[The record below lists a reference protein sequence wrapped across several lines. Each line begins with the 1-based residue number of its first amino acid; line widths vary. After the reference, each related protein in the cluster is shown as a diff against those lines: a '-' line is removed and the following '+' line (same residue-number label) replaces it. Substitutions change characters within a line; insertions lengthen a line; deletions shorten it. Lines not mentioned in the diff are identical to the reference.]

1 MKALSN
7 LKTRILASA
16 ITMAIGGTIIISS
29 LSPTTTYAGQDSC
42 NAQCVDSKGQQVLNT
57 GSSKSNSSRKM
68 RWKAGDFH
76 QHSYYTD
83 GSYRFEEVMDSNAT
97 YLDWWANSEHGGERN
112 RDGNGNYWDD
122 TNYYPENPI
131 LGDEEYSGEH
141 QEMWRWQSLRD
152 YVFPEILSTRAEYPN
167 KIIIS
172 GVEWNV
178 PAHEHCSTAI
188 HQYDKT
194 ATAISEFE
202 YRFDR
207 SDDDTSRNGEQSILS
222 SYGPLEKTN
231 ETAEDAIAGVT
242 FMQALKNAG
251 IADSWVIPAHIERAN
266 SYTIADFRNWNNAGP
281 DVAFGFEGAPGHQTS
296 GSRGFR
302 TSADGGGTY
311 GGTGWYTAKVGGLW
325 DAMLGEG
332 RHWWN
337 FASSDFHNH
346 WSTGGSDFWP
356 GEYQKTYTYMNT
368 ASNQPEEAVFAS
380 LRSGASWFVEGDLI
394 DKLSFTAKAKGKNG
408 RTKAIMGQT
417 LDVKRGAMVTLRIK
431 LRDPQGT
438 NNCPLDME
446 NPSLAQI
453 GISQPL
459 NMPVLDHIDLIGG
472 EVTGYIDPSDADFTK
487 ETNDST
493 AVVATFERKDGLRRN
508 GNMSFVYRFKADK
521 DMYFRLRGT
530 NLPANVPFETDAEG
544 NPLADSEAEDNLY
557 NMSGEELS
565 SYMFKDIL
573 DHVIER
579 KIDSATTSKLDE
591 VAEAYADLWFY
602 SNPIF
607 INVK

>member
-1 MKALSN
+1 
-7 LKTRILASA
+7 
-16 ITMAIGGTIIISS
+16 
-29 LSPTTTYAGQDSC
+29 
-42 NAQCVDSKGQQVLNT
+42 
-57 GSSKSNSSRKM
+57 
-68 RWKAGDFH
+68 
-76 QHSYYTD
+76 
-83 GSYRFEEVMDSNAT
+83 
-97 YLDWWANSEHGGERN
+97 
-112 RDGNGNYWDD
+112 
-122 TNYYPENPI
+122 
-131 LGDEEYSGEH
+131 
-141 QEMWRWQSLRD
+141 
-152 YVFPEILSTRAEYPN
+152 
-167 KIIIS
+167 
-172 GVEWNV
+172 
-178 PAHEHCSTAI
+178 
-188 HQYDKT
+188 
-194 ATAISEFE
+194 
-202 YRFDR
+202 
-207 SDDDTSRNGEQSILS
+207 
-222 SYGPLEKTN
+222 
-231 ETAEDAIAGVT
+231 
-242 FMQALKNAG
+242 
-251 IADSWVIPAHIERAN
+251 
-266 SYTIADFRNWNNAGP
+266 
-281 DVAFGFEGAPGHQTS
+281 
-296 GSRGFR
+296 
-302 TSADGGGTY
+302 
-311 GGTGWYTAKVGGLW
+311 
-325 DAMLGEG
+325 
-332 RHWWN
+332 
-337 FASSDFHNH
+337 
-346 WSTGGSDFWP
+346 
-356 GEYQKTYTYMNT
+356 MNT